1 LSNGR
6 AAGDGP
12 TQATLTPALIRSAFE
27 VEACV
32 SGTAGSVYVDYA
44 LPP

>member
-1 LSNGR
+1 
-6 AAGDGP
+6 
-12 TQATLTPALIRSAFE
+12 LTPALIRSAFE